1 MLADGPPLS
10 EPGPILPGETPCR
23 FFGMVVPP
31 LSAGAALLLISA
43 CMPTGPD
50 ARREAYLD
58 CARDQGL
65 TVEDGTIRTGSAAD
79 LRRLDACQAV
89 PR

>member
-1 MLADGPPLS
+1 MF
-10 EPGPILPGETPCR
+10 GPICPEGAPR
-23 FFGMVVPP
+23 RSFGAIVPA
-31 LSAGAALLLISA
+31 LGGGGALMLLSA
-43 CMPTGPD
+43 CMPTGPE

-65 TVEDGTIRTGSAAD
+65 TVVDGTIRSTAAAD
-79 LRRLDACQAV
+79 LRRLDACKAI